1 MTGLKILLVDDH
13 ALFRSGLC
21 FLLEDLDQALE
32 IIEAESC
39 RQAMSVCEQTTELVL
54 LDFHLPDCDGTFD
67 ALKEIKSTFPATTVV
82 LLSSEDDPAIIRGA
96 IDAGAAGFIPKSST
110 PNIMIAAL
118 QLILAGG
125 IYLPPIAYSDNNA
138 DPDRLAR
145 SVERVE
151 QVNKNPFFDMDD
163 NLPLD
168 HAQVSKLSKR
178 QFEVLIGAIKG
189 KSNKVIAR
197 ELDIAEGTVKAH
209 LSMAYK
215 VIDVKNRTEAVY
227 VAAKLKFGL

>member
-1 MTGLKILLVDDH
+1 MSGLEILLVDDH

-21 FLLEDLDQALE
+21 YLLKGLDQALE
-32 IIEAESC
+32 ISEAETFE
-39 RQAMSVCEQTTELVL
+39 QAMSACQPSTELVL
-54 LDFHLPDCDGTFD
+54 LDFHLPDSAGSFS
-67 ALKEIKSTFPATTVV
+67 ALQQLKRAFPAVTVV
-82 LLSSEDDPAIIRGA
+82 LLSSEDNPNIIRGA

-118 QLILAGG
+118 KLILAGG
-125 IYLPPIAYSDNNA
+125 TYLPPIAYAESDVES
-138 DPDRLAR
+138 RLAAR
-145 SVERVE
+145 AAKPAMPEAT
-151 QVNKNPFFDMDD
+151 NPFAEMEED
-163 NLPLD
+163 LPLE
-168 HAQVSKLSKR
+168 HSHVSQLSKR

-215 VIDVKNRTEAVY
+215 IIDVKNRTEAVY
-227 VAAKLKFGL
+227 MAAKLKFGL